1 MAELQNEVQTL
12 HDKCNIQESA
22 LEVQKDSYEKLSQE
36 RLMLKEN
43 CDRKDKSILQEQ
55 STVKMLKD
63 KTTEKES
70 LIEQTEKAVKDL
82 TAQIE
87 TLKADCKQ
95 LETDKQNEYEQKKEE
110 MAEKNHHR
118 GMSE

>member
-1 MAELQNEVQTL
+1 
-12 HDKCNIQESA
+12 
-22 LEVQKDSYEKLSQE
+22 VQKDAYDKLSQE

-70 LIEQTEKAVKDL
+70 LIE
-82 TAQIE
+82 
-87 TLKADCKQ
+87 
-95 LETDKQNEYEQKKEE
+95 
-110 MAEKNHHR
+110 
-118 GMSE
+118 